1 MGEEEKNEAQILFPE
16 IEAGGFKV
24 RPWSLKQFF
33 TLMPTFVKIA
43 EALNARGVTWGAFED
58 MAKGTGERAK
68 LWEILADLEPFLPG
82 IIGVT
87 VGCSA
92 KEAEEME
99 FDRALSISLVILIQ
113 NVERV
118 KNFSGLAKVA
128 TESLLTSPS

>member
-1 MGEEEKNEAQILFPE
+1 MPEEEKNEAPILFPE
-16 IEAGGFKV
+16 IEAGGFRV

-33 TLMPTFVKIA
+33 TLMPTFVQIA

-58 MAKGTGERAK
+58 MIKGTERAR

-99 FDRALSISLVILIQ
+99 FDRALSIALVILIQ
-113 NVERV
+113 NVERI

-128 TESLLTSPS
+128 TQSLLTSPS